1 LACLLQNPF
10 TWRTRFPIFEL
21 RAISFLAP
29 KSDAGRKTD
38 QVRVACEWIG
48 VEKFPEVVDG
58 GGGKEGI
65 LRERK
70 ETCCHHKMAAQPSG
84 HLWKRR
90 M

>member
-1 LACLLQNPF
+1 MSAVL
-10 TWRTRFPIFEL
+10 
-21 RAISFLAP
+21 P
-29 KSDAGRKTD
+29 KTN
-38 QVRVACEWIG
+38 E
-48 VEKFPEVVDG
+48 EKFPEVVDG

-84 HLWKRR
+84 YLWKRR